1 MEVNDLV
8 LGKYRIVKV
17 VSGEGLE
24 KSGMSNLYK
33 AQDKDLGTYWAI
45 KEILRNPDGTIS
57 LQQASL
63 IKEAQIMRK
72 LHHMSIPRIVSI
84 EYLPDRIIIVMD
96 WADGRS
102 VGEWLRSSGAMTL
115 QRGLNIVKTVCSVL
129 GYLHSR
135 QPAIFYRDM
144 KPENIMFDPS
154 SKKVMLLD
162 FGISVEVD
170 PTQPIPDSVGTKGY
184 YDKYSIKPSS
194 SEIKAGVG
202 PRYFDLRSDIYSLG
216 WTMFE
221 IFTGVNPLNYVASK
235 QKRVLDALLVAIQKR
250 VPLDEVSKN
259 SLQKKLRKPL
269 DMLVRGGDIRNFVPS
284 VIKAIDYVISN
295 LERNG
300 ISDEEGVV
308 TPLDEETIKGYK
320 LAIKGFEKEV
330 YSIVESLKGTYE
342 VTRDVREYAKNIP
355 QSLADVIIKA
365 TEPELEDRFQS
376 IEELQIALED
386 LDKVEMGYNKMLR
399 KRVNRVVTLG
409 VVGIGL
415 CLASI
420 APYMSYE
427 QGLKNQYQVLVANA
441 SKSGEFSD
449 YLKVIEYSPKEI
461 DPYFGIIDAI
471 KQDGVF
477 TKEEETQFLDLLN
490 PSLSL
495 LGKSPRFKELAFE
508 VGRLYWLY
516 YNDPSSQEVAS
527 RWFKDAKG
535 YSDLADIYSS
545 IGSFPTEVVKAANE
559 GTDAG
564 MYKKQWSL
572 LDSVSDQSELVAL
585 HIAKARVEL
594 VNNYPYRLKAD
605 GVSKDEIL
613 SKLNE
618 ITSLIQK
625 SQEREGRQADVAK
638 ELSSSL
644 EKAKKVVEV
653 AYNV

>member
-1 MEVNDLV
+1 MKVNDLV
-8 LGKYRIVKV
+8 LGKYRIIKV

-45 KEILRNPDGTIS
+45 KEIMRNSDGTIS

-63 IKEAQIMRK
+63 VKEAQIMRK
-72 LHHMSIPRIVSI
+72 LQHMSIPRIVSI

-102 VGEWLRSSGAMTL
+102 VGEWIRSSGAMPM
-115 QRGLNIVKTVCSVL
+115 QRGINIVKTVCSVL

-135 QPAIFYRDM
+135 RPAIFYRDM

-184 YDKYSIKPSS
+184 YDKYSIKPTS

-221 IFTGVNPLNYVASK
+221 IFSGVHPLNYVASK
-235 QKRVLDALLVAIQKR
+235 QKRVLDAILVPIQNR
-250 VPLDEVSKN
+250 IPLDEVSKTKL
-259 SLQKKLRKPL
+259 SKTLRKPL
-269 DMLVRGGDIRNFVPS
+269 EVLVKTGDVKNFVPK
-284 VIKAIDYVISN
+284 VVKAVNSLVDSFTHGMSAEDGTIF
-295 LERNG
+295 
-300 ISDEEGVV
+300 
-308 TPLDEETIKGYK
+308 TPDEETLKGYRQS
-320 LAIKGFEKEV
+320 LKGLEKEV
-330 YSIVESLKGTYE
+330 YSLIESLKGTYE

-376 IEELQIALED
+376 IEELQLALED
-386 LDKVEMGYNKMLR
+386 LDKVEMGYNKTLR

-409 VVGIGL
+409 VVGVGL

-495 LGKSPRFKELAFE
+495 LEKSPRFKELAFE

-516 YNDPSSQEVAS
+516 YNDSSSQEIAS

-535 YSDLADIYSS
+535 YSDLADVYAS
-545 IGSFPTEVVKAANE
+545 IGSFPTDVVKAANE

-564 MYKKQWSL
+564 MYKKQWNL
-572 LDSVSDQSELVAL
+572 LDSVSGQSELVAL

-653 AYNV
+653 TYNV

>member
-1 MEVNDLV
+1 MKVNDLV
-8 LGKYRIVKV
+8 LGKYRIIKV

-45 KEILRNPDGTIS
+45 KEIMRNSDGTIS

-63 IKEAQIMRK
+63 VKEAQIMRK
-72 LHHMSIPRIVSI
+72 LQHMSIPRIVSI

-102 VGEWLRSSGAMTL
+102 VGEWIRSSGSMPM
-115 QRGLNIVKTVCSVL
+115 QRGINIVKTVCSVL

-135 QPAIFYRDM
+135 RPAIFYRDM

-184 YDKYSIKPSS
+184 YDKYSIKPTS

-221 IFTGVNPLNYVASK
+221 IFTGVHPLNYVASK
-235 QKRVLDALLVAIQKR
+235 QKRVLDAILVPIQNR
-250 VPLDEVSKN
+250 IPLDEVSKTKL
-259 SLQKKLRKPL
+259 SKTLRKPL
-269 DMLVRGGDIRNFVPS
+269 EVLVKGGDVRNFVPK
-284 VIKAIDYVISN
+284 VVKAVNSLVDSHAQGMSAEDGTIF
-295 LERNG
+295 
-300 ISDEEGVV
+300 
-308 TPLDEETIKGYK
+308 TPDEETLKGYRQS
-320 LAIKGFEKEV
+320 LKGLEKEV
-330 YSIVESLKGTYE
+330 YSIIESLKGTYE

-376 IEELQIALED
+376 IEELQLALED
-386 LDKVEMGYNKMLR
+386 LDKVEMGYNKTLR

-409 VVGIGL
+409 VVGVGL

-495 LGKSPRFKELAFE
+495 LEKSPRFKELAFE

-516 YNDPSSQEVAS
+516 YNDSSSQEIAS

-535 YSDLADIYSS
+535 YSDLADVYAS
-545 IGSFPTEVVKAANE
+545 IGSFPTDVVKAANE

-564 MYKKQWSL
+564 MYKKQWNL
-572 LDSVSDQSELVAL
+572 LDSVSGQSELVAL

-653 AYNV
+653 TYNV

>member
-1 MEVNDLV
+1 MKVNDLV
-8 LGKYRIVKV
+8 LGKYRIIKV

-45 KEILRNPDGTIS
+45 KEIMRNSDGTIS

-63 IKEAQIMRK
+63 VKEAQIMRK
-72 LHHMSIPRIVSI
+72 LQHMSIPRIVSI

-102 VGEWLRSSGAMTL
+102 VGEWIRSSGAMPM

-184 YDKYSIKPSS
+184 YDKYSIKPTS

-221 IFTGVNPLNYVASK
+221 IFTGVHPLNYVASK
-235 QKRVLDALLVAIQKR
+235 QKRVLDAILVPIQNR
-250 VPLDEVSKN
+250 VPLDEVNKTE
-259 SLQKKLRKPL
+259 LQKKLRKPL
-269 DMLVRGGDIRNFVPS
+269 EMLVKGDDVRNFVPK
-284 VIKAIDYVISN
+284 VVKIVEYVIYLIKQDMESEDGS
-295 LERNG
+295 L
-300 ISDEEGVV
+300 
-308 TPLDEETIKGYK
+308 TPEDSETLRGYRQSLKG
-320 LAIKGFEKEV
+320 LEKEI
-330 YSIVESLKGTYE
+330 YAIIDSLKGTYE

-376 IEELQIALED
+376 IEELQLALED
-386 LDKVEMGYNKMLR
+386 LDKVEKGYNKMLR

-409 VVGIGL
+409 VVGVGL
-415 CLASI
+415 CLVSI

-449 YLKVIEYSPKEI
+449 YLKVIEYSPKDI

-495 LGKSPRFKELAFE
+495 LEKSPRFKELAFE

-516 YNDPSSQEVAS
+516 YNDDSSQEIAS

-535 YSDLADIYSS
+535 YSDLADVYAS
-545 IGSFPTEVVKAANE
+545 IGSFPTDVVKAANE

-564 MYKKQWSL
+564 MYKKQWDL
-572 LDSVSDQSELVAL
+572 LDSVSGQSELVAL

-653 AYNV
+653 TYNV

>member
-1 MEVNDLV
+1 MKVNDLV
-8 LGKYRIVKV
+8 LGKYRIIKV

-45 KEILRNPDGTIS
+45 KEIMRNSDGTIS

-72 LHHMSIPRIVSI
+72 LQHMSIPRIVSI

-102 VGEWLRSSGAMTL
+102 VGEWIRSSGAMTL

-170 PTQPIPDSVGTKGY
+170 PTQPILDSVGTRGY
-184 YDKYSIKPSS
+184 YDKYSIKPTS

-202 PRYFDLRSDIYSLG
+202 SRYFDLRSDIYSLG

-221 IFTGVNPLNYVASK
+221 IFTGVHPLNYVASK
-235 QKRVLDALLVAIQKR
+235 QKRVLDAILVPIQNR
-250 VPLDEVSKN
+250 IPLDEVSKTKL
-259 SLQKKLRKPL
+259 SKTLRKPL
-269 DMLVRGGDIRNFVPS
+269 EVLVKTGDVKNFVPK
-284 VIKAIDYVISN
+284 VVKAVNSLVN
-295 LERNG
+295 SFAQGMSAE
-300 ISDEEGVV
+300 DETIF
-308 TPLDEETIKGYK
+308 TPDEETLKGYRQS
-320 LAIKGFEKEV
+320 LKGLEKEV
-330 YSIVESLKGTYE
+330 YSIIESLKGTYE

-376 IEELQIALED
+376 IEELQLALED
-386 LDKVEMGYNKMLR
+386 LDKVEMGYNKTLR

-409 VVGIGL
+409 VVGVGL

-477 TKEEETQFLDLLN
+477 TKEEEIQFLDLLN

-495 LGKSPRFKELAFE
+495 LEKSPRFKELVFE

-516 YNDPSSQEVAS
+516 YNDSSSQEIAS

-535 YSDLADIYSS
+535 YSDLADVYAS
-545 IGSFPTEVVKAANE
+545 IGSFPTDVVKAANE

-564 MYKKQWSL
+564 MYKKQWNL
-572 LDSVSDQSELVAL
+572 LDSVSGQSELVAL

-594 VNNYPYRLKAD
+594 VNSYPYRLKAD
-605 GVSKDEIL
+605 GVSKEEIL

-618 ITSLIQK
+618 IASLIEK

-638 ELSSSL
+638 KLSSSL

-653 AYNV
+653 TYNV

>member
-1 MEVNDLV
+1 MKVNDLV
-8 LGKYRIVKV
+8 LGKYRIIKV

-45 KEILRNPDGTIS
+45 KEIMRNSDGTIS

-63 IKEAQIMRK
+63 VKEAQIMRK
-72 LHHMSIPRIVSI
+72 LQHMSIPRIVSI

-102 VGEWLRSSGAMTL
+102 VGEWIRSSGAMTL

-184 YDKYSIKPSS
+184 YDKYSIKPTS

-221 IFTGVNPLNYVASK
+221 IFTGVHPLNYVASK
-235 QKRVLDALLVAIQKR
+235 QKRVLDAILVPIQNR
-250 VPLDEVSKN
+250 IPLDEVSKTKL
-259 SLQKKLRKPL
+259 SKTLRKPL
-269 DMLVRGGDIRNFVPS
+269 EVLVKTGDVKNFVPK
-284 VIKAIDYVISN
+284 VVKAVNSLVDSIN
-295 LERNG
+295 QGMLAENG
-300 ISDEEGVV
+300 TITLADS
-308 TPLDEETIKGYK
+308 ETIKTYRQS
-320 LAIKGFEKEV
+320 LKGLEKEV
-330 YSIVESLKGTYE
+330 YSIIESIKGTYE

-376 IEELQIALED
+376 IEELQLALED
-386 LDKVEMGYNKMLR
+386 LDKVEMGYNKTLR

-409 VVGIGL
+409 VVGVGL

-495 LGKSPRFKELAFE
+495 LEKSPRFKELAFE

-516 YNDPSSQEVAS
+516 YNDSSSQEIAS

-535 YSDLADIYSS
+535 YSDLADVYAS
-545 IGSFPTEVVKAANE
+545 IGSFPTDVVKAANE

-564 MYKKQWSL
+564 MYKKQWNL
-572 LDSVSDQSELVAL
+572 LDSVSGQSELVAL

-653 AYNV
+653 TYNV

>member
-1 MEVNDLV
+1 MKVNDLV

-33 AQDKDLGTYWAI
+33 AQDKDLGTYWAL
-45 KEILRNPDGTIS
+45 KEIMKNSDGTIS

-63 IKEAQIMRK
+63 VREAQIMRK
-72 LHHMSIPRIVSI
+72 LQHMSIPRIVSI
-84 EYLPDRIIIVMD
+84 EDLPDRIIIVMD

-102 VGEWLRSSGAMTL
+102 VGEWIRSSGAMPL

-184 YDKYSIKPSS
+184 YDKYSIKPTTA
-194 SEIKAGVG
+194 EVKAGVG

-221 IFTGVNPLNYVASK
+221 IFTGVHPLNYVASK
-235 QKRVLDALLVAIQKR
+235 QKRVLDALLVAIQNR
-250 VPLDEVSKN
+250 IPVDEVSKTKL
-259 SLQKKLRKPL
+259 SKTLRKPL
-269 DMLVRGGDIRNFVPS
+269 EVLVKGGDVRVLVPK
-284 VIKAIDYVISN
+284 VVKAVESLVDSFAHGMSAEDGTITI
-295 LERNG
+295 
-300 ISDEEGVV
+300 
-308 TPLDEETIKGYK
+308 PDEETLKTYRNSLKGLDK
-320 LAIKGFEKEV
+320 KV
-330 YSIVESLKGTYE
+330 YSIIESLKGTYE

-376 IEELQIALED
+376 IEELQLALED
-386 LDKVEMGYNKMLR
+386 LDKVEMGYNKTLR

-409 VVGIGL
+409 VVGVGL

-495 LGKSPRFKELAFE
+495 LEKSPRFKELAFE

-516 YNDPSSQEVAS
+516 YNDESSQEVAS

-535 YSDLADIYSS
+535 YSDLADVYSS

-564 MYKKQWSL
+564 MYKKQWNL
-572 LDSVSDQSELVAL
+572 LDSVSGQSELVAL

-653 AYNV
+653 TYNV

>member
-1 MEVNDLV
+1 MKVNDLV

-45 KEILRNPDGTIS
+45 KEIMRNSDGTIS

-63 IKEAQIMRK
+63 VKEAQIMRK
-72 LHHMSIPRIVSI
+72 LQHMSIPRIVSI

-102 VGEWLRSSGAMTL
+102 VGEWIRSSGAMPM

-144 KPENIMFDPS
+144 KPENIMFDLS

-170 PTQPIPDSVGTKGY
+170 PTQPIEDSVGTKGY
-184 YDKYSIKPSS
+184 YDKYSIKPTT
-194 SEIKAGVG
+194 SEVNAGVG

-221 IFTGVNPLNYVASK
+221 IFTGVHPLNYVASK
-235 QKRVLDALLVAIQKR
+235 QKRVLDALLVAIQNR
-250 VPLDEVSKN
+250 IPLDEVSKTKL
-259 SLQKKLRKPL
+259 SKTLRKPL
-269 DMLVRGGDIRNFVPS
+269 EVLVKGGDVRNFVPK
-284 VIKAIDYVISN
+284 VVKAVNSLVDSFAQGMSAEDGTIIV
-295 LERNG
+295 
-300 ISDEEGVV
+300 
-308 TPLDEETIKGYK
+308 PDEETLKGYRQT
-320 LAIKGFEKEV
+320 LKGLEKEV
-330 YSIVESLKGTYE
+330 YSIIESLKGTYE

-376 IEELQIALED
+376 IEELQLALED
-386 LDKVEMGYNKMLR
+386 LDKVEMGYNKTLR

-409 VVGIGL
+409 VVGVGL

-427 QGLKNQYQVLVANA
+427 QGLTNQYQVLVANA

-495 LGKSPRFKELAFE
+495 LEKSPRFKELAFE

-516 YNDPSSQEVAS
+516 YNDSSSQEIAS

-535 YSDLADIYSS
+535 YSDLADVYSS

-564 MYKKQWSL
+564 MYKKQWNL
-572 LDSVSDQSELVAL
+572 LDSVSGQSELVAL

-653 AYNV
+653 TYNV

>member
-1 MEVNDLV
+1 MKVNDLV
-8 LGKYRIVKV
+8 LGKYRIIKV

-45 KEILRNPDGTIS
+45 KEIMRNSDGTIS

-63 IKEAQIMRK
+63 VKEAQIMRK
-72 LHHMSIPRIVSI
+72 LQHMSIPRIVSI

-102 VGEWLRSSGAMTL
+102 VGEWIRSSGAMPM
-115 QRGLNIVKTVCSVL
+115 QRGINIVKTVCSVL

-184 YDKYSIKPSS
+184 YDKYSIKPTS

-221 IFTGVNPLNYVASK
+221 IFTGVHPLNYVASK
-235 QKRVLDALLVAIQKR
+235 QKRVLDALLVAIQNR
-250 VPLDEVSKN
+250 IPVDEVSKTG
-259 SLQKKLRKPL
+259 LQKKLRKPL
-269 DMLVRGGDIRNFVPS
+269 EVLVKGGDVRNFVPKVVKAVES
-284 VIKAIDYVISN
+284 VIYSYEHQGISN
-295 LERNG
+295 
-300 ISDEEGVV
+300 EEGVV
-308 TPLDEETIKGYK
+308 TTLDKETIKGYK
-320 LAIKGFEKEV
+320 NSVKGIEKEV
-330 YSIVESLKGTYE
+330 YAIVDSLKGTYE

-376 IEELQIALED
+376 IEELQLALED

-409 VVGIGL
+409 VVGVGL

-427 QGLKNQYQVLVANA
+427 QGLKNQYRVLVANA

-495 LGKSPRFKELAFE
+495 LEKSPRFKELAFE

-516 YNDPSSQEVAS
+516 YNDESSQEVAS

-535 YSDLADIYSS
+535 YSDLADVYSS

-564 MYKKQWSL
+564 MYKKQWNL
-572 LDSVSDQSELVAL
+572 LDSVSGQSELVAL

-653 AYNV
+653 TYNV

>member
-1 MEVNDLV
+1 MKVNDLV
-8 LGKYRIVKV
+8 LGKYRIIKV

-45 KEILRNPDGTIS
+45 KEIMRNSDGTIS

-63 IKEAQIMRK
+63 VKEAQIMRK
-72 LHHMSIPRIVSI
+72 LQHMSIPRIVSI

-102 VGEWLRSSGAMTL
+102 VGEWIRSSGAMPM
-115 QRGLNIVKTVCSVL
+115 QRGINIVKTVCSVL

-184 YDKYSIKPSS
+184 YDKYSIKPTS

-221 IFTGVNPLNYVASK
+221 IFTGVHPLNYVASK
-235 QKRVLDALLVAIQKR
+235 QKRVLDAILVPIQNR
-250 VPLDEVSKN
+250 IPLDEVSKTKL
-259 SLQKKLRKPL
+259 SKTLRKPL
-269 DMLVRGGDIRNFVPS
+269 EVLVKTGDVKNFVPK
-284 VIKAIDYVISN
+284 VVKAVNSLVDSFAHGMSAEDGTIIV
-295 LERNG
+295 
-300 ISDEEGVV
+300 
-308 TPLDEETIKGYK
+308 PDEETLKGYR
-320 LAIKGFEKEV
+320 LSLKGLEKEV
-330 YSIVESLKGTYE
+330 YSIIESLKGTYE

-376 IEELQIALED
+376 IEELQLALED
-386 LDKVEMGYNKMLR
+386 LDKVEMGYNKTLR

-409 VVGIGL
+409 VVGVGL

-471 KQDGVF
+471 KQDGIF

-495 LGKSPRFKELAFE
+495 LEKSPRFKELAFE

-516 YNDPSSQEVAS
+516 YNDESSQEVAS

-535 YSDLADIYSS
+535 YSDLADVYSS

-564 MYKKQWSL
+564 MYKKQWNL
-572 LDSVSDQSELVAL
+572 LDSVSGQSELVAL

-653 AYNV
+653 TYNV

>member
-1 MEVNDLV
+1 MKVNDLV
-8 LGKYRIVKV
+8 LGKYRIIKV

-45 KEILRNPDGTIS
+45 KEIMRNSDGTIS

-63 IKEAQIMRK
+63 VKEAQIMRK
-72 LHHMSIPRIVSI
+72 LQHMSIPRIVSI

-102 VGEWLRSSGAMTL
+102 VGEWIRSSGAMPM
-115 QRGLNIVKTVCSVL
+115 QRGINIVKTVCSVL

-184 YDKYSIKPSS
+184 YDKYSIKPTS

-221 IFTGVNPLNYVASK
+221 IFTGVHPLNYVASK
-235 QKRVLDALLVAIQKR
+235 QKRVLDAILVPIQNR
-250 VPLDEVSKN
+250 IPLDEVSKTKL
-259 SLQKKLRKPL
+259 SKTLRKPL
-269 DMLVRGGDIRNFVPS
+269 EVLVKTGDVKNFVPK
-284 VIKAIDYVISN
+284 VVKAVNSLVDSFAHGMSAEDGTII
-295 LERNG
+295 
-300 ISDEEGVV
+300 
-308 TPLDEETIKGYK
+308 TPDEETLKGYRQS
-320 LAIKGFEKEV
+320 LKGLEKEV
-330 YSIVESLKGTYE
+330 YSIIESLKGTYE

-376 IEELQIALED
+376 IEELQLALED
-386 LDKVEMGYNKMLR
+386 LDKVEMGYNKLLR

-409 VVGIGL
+409 VVGVGL

-495 LGKSPRFKELAFE
+495 LEKSPRFKELAFE

-516 YNDPSSQEVAS
+516 YNDSSSQEIAS

-535 YSDLADIYSS
+535 YSDLADVYAS
-545 IGSFPTEVVKAANE
+545 IGSFPTDVVKAANE

-564 MYKKQWSL
+564 MYKKQWNL
-572 LDSVSDQSELVAL
+572 LDSVSGQSELVAL

-653 AYNV
+653 TYNV

>member
-1 MEVNDLV
+1 MKVNDLV
-8 LGKYRIVKV
+8 LGKYRIIKV

-45 KEILRNPDGTIS
+45 KEIMRNSDGTIS

-63 IKEAQIMRK
+63 VKEAQIMRK
-72 LHHMSIPRIVSI
+72 LQHMSIPRIVSI

-102 VGEWLRSSGAMTL
+102 VGEWIRSSGAMPM
-115 QRGLNIVKTVCSVL
+115 QRGLNIVKTICSVL

-184 YDKYSIKPSS
+184 YDKYSIKPTS

-221 IFTGVNPLNYVASK
+221 IFTGVHPLNYVASK
-235 QKRVLDALLVAIQKR
+235 QKRVLDAILVPIQNR
-250 VPLDEVSKN
+250 IPLDEVNKTE
-259 SLQKKLRKPL
+259 LQKKLRKPL
-269 DMLVRGGDIRNFVPS
+269 EMLVKGGDVRNFVPK
-284 VIKAIDYVISN
+284 VVKIVEYVIY
-295 LERNG
+295 LIKQDMEREDG
-300 ISDEEGVV
+300 SL
-308 TPLDEETIKGYK
+308 TPEDSETLRGYRQSLKG
-320 LAIKGFEKEV
+320 LEKEI
-330 YSIVESLKGTYE
+330 YAIIDSLKGTYE

-376 IEELQIALED
+376 IEELQLALED
-386 LDKVEMGYNKMLR
+386 LDKVEKGYNKMLR

-409 VVGIGL
+409 VVGVGL
-415 CLASI
+415 CLVSI

-449 YLKVIEYSPKEI
+449 YLKVIEYSPKDI

-495 LGKSPRFKELAFE
+495 LEKSPRFKELAFE

-516 YNDPSSQEVAS
+516 YNDDSSQEIAS

-535 YSDLADIYSS
+535 YSDLADVYAS

-559 GTDAG
+559 GTDVG
-564 MYKKQWSL
+564 MYKKQWDL
-572 LDSVSDQSELVAL
+572 LDSVSGQSELIAL

-618 ITSLIQK
+618 IDTLIHK

-653 AYNV
+653 TYNV

>member
-1 MEVNDLV
+1 
-8 LGKYRIVKV
+8 
-17 VSGEGLE
+17 
-24 KSGMSNLYK
+24 
-33 AQDKDLGTYWAI
+33 
-45 KEILRNPDGTIS
+45 
-57 LQQASL
+57 
-63 IKEAQIMRK
+63 
-72 LHHMSIPRIVSI
+72 
-84 EYLPDRIIIVMD
+84 
-96 WADGRS
+96 
-102 VGEWLRSSGAMTL
+102 
-115 QRGLNIVKTVCSVL
+115 
-129 GYLHSR
+129 
-135 QPAIFYRDM
+135 
-144 KPENIMFDPS
+144 
-154 SKKVMLLD
+154 
-162 FGISVEVD
+162 
-170 PTQPIPDSVGTKGY
+170 
-184 YDKYSIKPSS
+184 
-194 SEIKAGVG
+194 
-202 PRYFDLRSDIYSLG
+202 
-216 WTMFE
+216 MFE
-221 IFTGVNPLNYVASK
+221 IFTGVHPLNYVASK
-235 QKRVLDALLVAIQKR
+235 QKRVLDAILVPIQNR
-250 VPLDEVSKN
+250 IPLDEVSKTKL
-259 SLQKKLRKPL
+259 SKTLRKPL
-269 DMLVRGGDIRNFVPS
+269 EVLVKGGDVRNFVPK
-284 VIKAIDYVISN
+284 VVKAVNSLVDSFAHGMSAEDGTIIV
-295 LERNG
+295 
-300 ISDEEGVV
+300 
-308 TPLDEETIKGYK
+308 PDEETLKGYRQS
-320 LAIKGFEKEV
+320 LKGLEKEV
-330 YSIVESLKGTYE
+330 YSIIESLKGTYE

-376 IEELQIALED
+376 IEELQLALED
-386 LDKVEMGYNKMLR
+386 LDKVEMGYNKTLR

-409 VVGIGL
+409 VVGVGL

-495 LGKSPRFKELAFE
+495 LEKSPRFKELAFE

-516 YNDPSSQEVAS
+516 YNDASSQEIAS

-535 YSDLADIYSS
+535 YSDLADVYAS
-545 IGSFPTEVVKAANE
+545 IGSFPTDVVKAANE

-564 MYKKQWSL
+564 MYKKQWNL
-572 LDSVSDQSELVAL
+572 LDSVSGQSELVVL

-613 SKLNE
+613 NKLNE

-653 AYNV
+653 TYNV

>member
-1 MEVNDLV
+1 MKVNDLV
-8 LGKYRIVKV
+8 LGKYRIIKV

-45 KEILRNPDGTIS
+45 KEIMRNSDGTIS

-63 IKEAQIMRK
+63 VKEAQIMRK
-72 LHHMSIPRIVSI
+72 LQHMSIPRIVSI

-102 VGEWLRSSGAMTL
+102 VGEWIRSSGAMTL
-115 QRGLNIVKTVCSVL
+115 QRGLNIVKTVCSIL

-135 QPAIFYRDM
+135 RPAIFYRDM
-144 KPENIMFDPS
+144 KPENVMFDPS

-184 YDKYSIKPSS
+184 YDKYSIKPTS

-221 IFTGVNPLNYVASK
+221 IFTGVHPLNYVASK
-235 QKRVLDALLVAIQKR
+235 QKRVLDAILVPIQNR
-250 VPLDEVSKN
+250 IPLDEVSKTKL
-259 SLQKKLRKPL
+259 SKTLRKPL
-269 DMLVRGGDIRNFVPS
+269 EVLVKTGDVKNFIPKVVKAVNS
-284 VIKAIDYVISN
+284 LVDSFAHGMSAEDGTVVI
-295 LERNG
+295 
-300 ISDEEGVV
+300 
-308 TPLDEETIKGYK
+308 PDEETLKGYR
-320 LAIKGFEKEV
+320 LSLKGLEKEV
-330 YSIVESLKGTYE
+330 YSIIESLKGTYE

-376 IEELQIALED
+376 IEELQLALED
-386 LDKVEMGYNKMLR
+386 LDKVEMGYNKTLR

-409 VVGIGL
+409 VVGVGL

-495 LGKSPRFKELAFE
+495 LEKSPRFKELAFE

-516 YNDPSSQEVAS
+516 YNDSSSQEIAS

-535 YSDLADIYSS
+535 YSDLADVYAS

-564 MYKKQWSL
+564 MYKKQWNL
-572 LDSVSDQSELVAL
+572 LDSVSGQSELVAL

-653 AYNV
+653 TYNV

>member
-1 MEVNDLV
+1 MKVNDLV
-8 LGKYRIVKV
+8 LGKYRIIKV

-45 KEILRNPDGTIS
+45 KEIMRNSDGTIS

-63 IKEAQIMRK
+63 VKEAQIMRK
-72 LHHMSIPRIVSI
+72 LQHMSIPRIVSI

-102 VGEWLRSSGAMTL
+102 VGEWIRSSGAMPM
-115 QRGLNIVKTVCSVL
+115 QRGINIVKTVCSVL

-170 PTQPIPDSVGTKGY
+170 PTQSIPDSVGTKGY
-184 YDKYSIKPSS
+184 YDKYSIKPTS

-221 IFTGVNPLNYVASK
+221 IFTGVHPLNYVASK
-235 QKRVLDALLVAIQKR
+235 QKRVLDAILVPIQNR
-250 VPLDEVSKN
+250 IPLDEVSKTKL
-259 SLQKKLRKPL
+259 SKTLRKPL
-269 DMLVRGGDIRNFVPS
+269 EVLVKTGDVKNFVPK
-284 VIKAIDYVISN
+284 VVKAVNSLVDSYAHGMSAEDGTIIV
-295 LERNG
+295 
-300 ISDEEGVV
+300 
-308 TPLDEETIKGYK
+308 PDEETLKTYRQSLKG
-320 LAIKGFEKEV
+320 LEKEV
-330 YSIVESLKGTYE
+330 YSIIESLKGTYE

-376 IEELQIALED
+376 IEELQLALED
-386 LDKVEMGYNKMLR
+386 LDKVEMGYNKLLR

-409 VVGIGL
+409 VVGVGL

-495 LGKSPRFKELAFE
+495 LEKSPRFKELAFE

-516 YNDPSSQEVAS
+516 YNDSSSQEIAS

-535 YSDLADIYSS
+535 YSDLADVYAS
-545 IGSFPTEVVKAANE
+545 IGSFPTDVVKAANE

-564 MYKKQWSL
+564 MYKKQWNL
-572 LDSVSDQSELVAL
+572 LDSVSGQSELVAL

-653 AYNV
+653 TYNV

>member
-1 MEVNDLV
+1 MKVNDLV
-8 LGKYRIVKV
+8 LGKYRIIKV

-45 KEILRNPDGTIS
+45 KEIMRNSDGTIS

-63 IKEAQIMRK
+63 VKEAQIMRK
-72 LHHMSIPRIVSI
+72 LQHMSIPRIVSI

-102 VGEWLRSSGAMTL
+102 VGEWIRSSGAMPM
-115 QRGLNIVKTVCSVL
+115 QRGINIVKTVCSVL

-135 QPAIFYRDM
+135 RPAIFYRDM

-184 YDKYSIKPSS
+184 YDKYSIKPTS

-221 IFTGVNPLNYVASK
+221 IFTGVHPLNYVASK
-235 QKRVLDALLVAIQKR
+235 QKRVLDAILVPIQNR
-250 VPLDEVSKN
+250 IPLDEVSKTKL
-259 SLQKKLRKPL
+259 SKTLRKSL
-269 DMLVRGGDIRNFVPS
+269 EVLVKTGDVKNFVPKVVKS
-284 VIKAIDYVISN
+284 VNSLVDSINKGMLA
-295 LERNG
+295 ENG
-300 ISDEEGVV
+300 TITLADS
-308 TPLDEETIKGYK
+308 ETIKTYRQS
-320 LAIKGFEKEV
+320 LKGLEKEV
-330 YSIVESLKGTYE
+330 YSIIESLKGTYE

-376 IEELQIALED
+376 IEELQLALED
-386 LDKVEMGYNKMLR
+386 LDKVEMGYNKTLR

-409 VVGIGL
+409 VVGVGL

-495 LGKSPRFKELAFE
+495 LEKSPRFKELAFE

-516 YNDPSSQEVAS
+516 YNDSSSQEIAS

-535 YSDLADIYSS
+535 YSDLADVYAS
-545 IGSFPTEVVKAANE
+545 IGSFPTDVVKAANE

-564 MYKKQWSL
+564 MYKKQWNL
-572 LDSVSDQSELVAL
+572 LDSVSGQSELVAL

-653 AYNV
+653 TYNV

>member
-1 MEVNDLV
+1 MKVNDLV
-8 LGKYRIVKV
+8 LGKYRIIKV

-45 KEILRNPDGTIS
+45 KEIMRNSDGTIS

-63 IKEAQIMRK
+63 VKEAQIMRK
-72 LHHMSIPRIVSI
+72 LQHMSIPRIVSI

-102 VGEWLRSSGAMTL
+102 VGEWIRSSGAMPM
-115 QRGLNIVKTVCSVL
+115 QRGINIVKTVCSVL

-184 YDKYSIKPSS
+184 YDKYSIKPTS

-221 IFTGVNPLNYVASK
+221 IFTGVHPLNYVASK
-235 QKRVLDALLVAIQKR
+235 QKRVLDAILVPIQNR
-250 VPLDEVSKN
+250 IPLDEVSKTKL
-259 SLQKKLRKPL
+259 SKTLRKPL
-269 DMLVRGGDIRNFVPS
+269 EVLVKGGDVRNFVPK
-284 VIKAIDYVISN
+284 VVKAVNSLVDSFAHGMSAEDGTIIV
-295 LERNG
+295 
-300 ISDEEGVV
+300 
-308 TPLDEETIKGYK
+308 PDEETLKGYRQS
-320 LAIKGFEKEV
+320 LKGLEKEV
-330 YSIVESLKGTYE
+330 YSIIESLKGTYE

-376 IEELQIALED
+376 IEELQLALED
-386 LDKVEMGYNKMLR
+386 LDKVEMGYNKTLR

-409 VVGIGL
+409 VVGVGL

-495 LGKSPRFKELAFE
+495 LEKSPRFKELAFE

-516 YNDPSSQEVAS
+516 YNDSSSQEIAS

-535 YSDLADIYSS
+535 YSDLADVYAS
-545 IGSFPTEVVKAANE
+545 IGSFPIDVVKAANE

-564 MYKKQWSL
+564 MYKKQWNL
-572 LDSVSDQSELVAL
+572 LDSVSGQSELVAL

-594 VNNYPYRLKAD
+594 VNSYPYRLKAD

-653 AYNV
+653 TYNV

>member
-1 MEVNDLV
+1 MKVNDLV
-8 LGKYRIVKV
+8 LGKYRIIKV

-45 KEILRNPDGTIS
+45 KEIMRNSDGTIS

-63 IKEAQIMRK
+63 VKEAQIMRK
-72 LHHMSIPRIVSI
+72 LQHMSIPRIVSI

-102 VGEWLRSSGAMTL
+102 VGEWIRSSGAMPL

-184 YDKYSIKPSS
+184 YDKYSIKPTS

-221 IFTGVNPLNYVASK
+221 IFTGVHPLNYVASK
-235 QKRVLDALLVAIQKR
+235 QKRVLDAILVPIQNHI
-250 VPLDEVSKN
+250 PLDEVSKTKL
-259 SLQKKLRKPL
+259 SKTLRKPL
-269 DMLVRGGDIRNFVPS
+269 EVLVKGGDVRNFVPK
-284 VIKAIDYVISN
+284 VVKAVNSLVDSFAHGMSAEDGTIF
-295 LERNG
+295 
-300 ISDEEGVV
+300 
-308 TPLDEETIKGYK
+308 TPDEETLKGYRQS
-320 LAIKGFEKEV
+320 LKGLEKEV
-330 YSIVESLKGTYE
+330 YSIIESLKGTYE

-376 IEELQIALED
+376 IEELQLALED
-386 LDKVEMGYNKMLR
+386 LDKVEMGYNKLLR

-409 VVGIGL
+409 VVGVGL

-495 LGKSPRFKELAFE
+495 LEKSPRFKELAFE

-516 YNDPSSQEVAS
+516 YNDSSSQEIAS

-535 YSDLADIYSS
+535 YSDLADVYAS

-564 MYKKQWSL
+564 MYKKQWNL
-572 LDSVSDQSELVAL
+572 LDSVSGQSELVAL

-653 AYNV
+653 TYNV

>member
-1 MEVNDLV
+1 MKVNDLV
-8 LGKYRIVKV
+8 LGKYRIIKV

-45 KEILRNPDGTIS
+45 KEIMRNSDGTIS

-63 IKEAQIMRK
+63 VKEAQIMRK
-72 LHHMSIPRIVSI
+72 LQHMSIPRIVSI
-84 EYLPDRIIIVMD
+84 EYLSDRIIIVMD

-102 VGEWLRSSGAMTL
+102 VGEWIRSSGAMPM
-115 QRGLNIVKTVCSVL
+115 QRGINIVKTVCSVL

-184 YDKYSIKPSS
+184 YDKYSIKPTS

-221 IFTGVNPLNYVASK
+221 VFTGVHPLNYVASK
-235 QKRVLDALLVAIQKR
+235 QKRVLDALLVAIQNR
-250 VPLDEVSKN
+250 IPVDEVSKTKL
-259 SLQKKLRKPL
+259 SKTLRKPL
-269 DMLVRGGDIRNFVPS
+269 EVLVKGGDVRNFVPK
-284 VIKAIDYVISN
+284 VVKAVNSLVDSYAHGMSAEDGTIF
-295 LERNG
+295 
-300 ISDEEGVV
+300 
-308 TPLDEETIKGYK
+308 TPDEETLKGYR
-320 LAIKGFEKEV
+320 LSLKGLEKEV
-330 YSIVESLKGTYE
+330 YSIIESLKGTYE

-376 IEELQIALED
+376 IEELQLALED
-386 LDKVEMGYNKMLR
+386 LDKVEMGYNKLLR

-409 VVGIGL
+409 VVGVGL

-495 LGKSPRFKELAFE
+495 LEKSPRFKELAFE

-516 YNDPSSQEVAS
+516 YNDASSQEIAS

-535 YSDLADIYSS
+535 YSDLADVYSS

-564 MYKKQWSL
+564 MYKKQWNL
-572 LDSVSDQSELVAL
+572 LDSVSGQSELVAL

-653 AYNV
+653 TYNV

>member
-1 MEVNDLV
+1 MKVNDLI
-8 LGKYRIVKV
+8 LGKYRIIKV

-45 KEILRNPDGTIS
+45 KEIMRNSDGTIS

-63 IKEAQIMRK
+63 VKEAQIMRK
-72 LHHMSIPRIVSI
+72 LQHMSIPRIVSI

-102 VGEWLRSSGAMTL
+102 VGEWIRSSGAMPM
-115 QRGLNIVKTVCSVL
+115 QRGINIVKTVCSVL

-135 QPAIFYRDM
+135 QPTIFYRDM

-184 YDKYSIKPSS
+184 YDKYSIKPTS
-194 SEIKAGVG
+194 SEIKVGVG

-221 IFTGVNPLNYVASK
+221 IFTGVHPLNYVASK
-235 QKRVLDALLVAIQKR
+235 QKRVLDAILVPIQNR
-250 VPLDEVSKN
+250 IPLDEVSKTKL
-259 SLQKKLRKPL
+259 SKTLRKPL
-269 DMLVRGGDIRNFVPS
+269 EVLVKGGDVRNFVPK
-284 VIKAIDYVISN
+284 VVKAVNSLVDSFAHGMSAEDGTIIV
-295 LERNG
+295 
-300 ISDEEGVV
+300 
-308 TPLDEETIKGYK
+308 PDEETLKGYR
-320 LAIKGFEKEV
+320 LSLKGLEKEV
-330 YSIVESLKGTYE
+330 YSIIESLKGTYE

-376 IEELQIALED
+376 IEELQLALED
-386 LDKVEMGYNKMLR
+386 LDKVEMGYNKTLR

-409 VVGIGL
+409 VVGVGL

-461 DPYFGIIDAI
+461 DPYFSIIDAI

-495 LGKSPRFKELAFE
+495 LEKSPRFKELAFE

-516 YNDPSSQEVAS
+516 YNDSSSQEIAS

-535 YSDLADIYSS
+535 YSDLADVYAS

-564 MYKKQWSL
+564 MYKKQWNL
-572 LDSVSDQSELVAL
+572 LDSVSGQSELVAL

-644 EKAKKVVEV
+644 EKAKKVAEV
-653 AYNV
+653 TYNV

>member
-1 MEVNDLV
+1 MKVNDLV
-8 LGKYRIVKV
+8 LGKYRIIKV

-45 KEILRNPDGTIS
+45 KEIMRNSDGTIS

-63 IKEAQIMRK
+63 VKEAQIMRK
-72 LHHMSIPRIVSI
+72 LQHMSIPRIVSI

-102 VGEWLRSSGAMTL
+102 VGEWIRSSGAMPM
-115 QRGLNIVKTVCSVL
+115 QRGINIVKTVCSVL

-135 QPAIFYRDM
+135 RPAIFYRDM

-184 YDKYSIKPSS
+184 YDKYSIKPTS

-221 IFTGVNPLNYVASK
+221 IFTGVHPLNYVASK
-235 QKRVLDALLVAIQKR
+235 QKRVLDAILVPIQNR
-250 VPLDEVSKN
+250 IPLDEVSKTKL
-259 SLQKKLRKPL
+259 SKTLRKPL
-269 DMLVRGGDIRNFVPS
+269 EVLVKTGDVKNFVPK
-284 VIKAIDYVISN
+284 VVKAVNSLVDSYEQGMSAEDGTIF
-295 LERNG
+295 
-300 ISDEEGVV
+300 
-308 TPLDEETIKGYK
+308 TPDEETLKGYRQS
-320 LAIKGFEKEV
+320 LKGLEKEV
-330 YSIVESLKGTYE
+330 YSIIESLKGTYE

-376 IEELQIALED
+376 IEELQLALED
-386 LDKVEMGYNKMLR
+386 LDKVEMGYNKTLR

-409 VVGIGL
+409 VVGVGL

-495 LGKSPRFKELAFE
+495 LEKSPRFKELAFE

-516 YNDPSSQEVAS
+516 YNDSSSQEIAS

-535 YSDLADIYSS
+535 YSDLADVYAS
-545 IGSFPTEVVKAANE
+545 IGSFPTDVVKAANE

-564 MYKKQWSL
+564 MYKKQWNL
-572 LDSVSDQSELVAL
+572 LDSVSGQSELVAL

-653 AYNV
+653 TYNV

>member
-1 MEVNDLV
+1 MKVNDLV
-8 LGKYRIVKV
+8 LGKYRIIKV

-45 KEILRNPDGTIS
+45 KEIMRNSDGTIS

-63 IKEAQIMRK
+63 VKEAQIMRK
-72 LHHMSIPRIVSI
+72 LQHMSIPRIVSI

-102 VGEWLRSSGAMTL
+102 VGEWIRSSGAMTL
-115 QRGLNIVKTVCSVL
+115 QRGLNIVKTVCSIL

-170 PTQPIPDSVGTKGY
+170 PTQPIPDSVGTRGY
-184 YDKYSIKPSS
+184 YDKYSIKPTS

-221 IFTGVNPLNYVASK
+221 IFTGVHPLNYVASK
-235 QKRVLDALLVAIQKR
+235 QKRVLDAILVPIQNR
-250 VPLDEVSKN
+250 IPLDEVSKTKL
-259 SLQKKLRKPL
+259 SKTLRKPL
-269 DMLVRGGDIRNFVPS
+269 EVLVKTGDVKNFVPK
-284 VIKAIDYVISN
+284 VVKAVNSLVDSFAQGMSA
-295 LERNG
+295 E
-300 ISDEEGVV
+300 DETIF
-308 TPLDEETIKGYK
+308 TPDEETLKGYRQS
-320 LAIKGFEKEV
+320 LKGLEKEV
-330 YSIVESLKGTYE
+330 YSIIESLKGTYE

-376 IEELQIALED
+376 IEELQLALED
-386 LDKVEMGYNKMLR
+386 LDKVEMGYNKTLR

-409 VVGIGL
+409 VVGVGL

-495 LGKSPRFKELAFE
+495 LEKSPRFKELVFE

-516 YNDPSSQEVAS
+516 YNDSSSQEIAS

-535 YSDLADIYSS
+535 YSDLADVYAS
-545 IGSFPTEVVKAANE
+545 IGSFPTDVVKAANE

-564 MYKKQWSL
+564 MYKKQWNL
-572 LDSVSDQSELVAL
+572 LDSVSGQSELVAL

-605 GVSKDEIL
+605 GVSKEEIL

-618 ITSLIQK
+618 ITSLIKK

-653 AYNV
+653 TYNV

>member
-1 MEVNDLV
+1 MKVNDLV
-8 LGKYRIVKV
+8 LGKYRIIKV

-45 KEILRNPDGTIS
+45 KEIMRNSDGTIS

-63 IKEAQIMRK
+63 VKEAQIMRK
-72 LHHMSIPRIVSI
+72 LQHMSIPRIVSI

-102 VGEWLRSSGAMTL
+102 VGEWIRSSGAMTL
-115 QRGLNIVKTVCSVL
+115 QRGLNIIKTVCSVL

-170 PTQPIPDSVGTKGY
+170 PTQPIEDSVGTKGY
-184 YDKYSIKPSS
+184 YDKYSIKPTT

-221 IFTGVNPLNYVASK
+221 IFTGVHPLNYVASK
-235 QKRVLDALLVAIQKR
+235 QKRVLDSILVPIQNR
-250 VPLDEVSKN
+250 IPLDEVSKTKL
-259 SLQKKLRKPL
+259 SKTLRKPL
-269 DMLVRGGDIRNFVPS
+269 EVLVKGGDVRVLVPK
-284 VIKAIDYVISN
+284 VVKAVESLVDSFAH
-295 LERNG
+295 G
-300 ISDEEGVV
+300 ISAEDG
-308 TPLDEETIKGYK
+308 TITIPDEETLKTYRNSLKG
-320 LAIKGFEKEV
+320 LDKEV
-330 YSIVESLKGTYE
+330 YSIIESLKGTYE

-376 IEELQIALED
+376 IEELQLALED

-409 VVGIGL
+409 VVGVGL

-495 LGKSPRFKELAFE
+495 LEKSPRFKELAFE

-516 YNDPSSQEVAS
+516 YNDSSSQEIAS

-535 YSDLADIYSS
+535 YSDLADVYAS

-564 MYKKQWSL
+564 MYKKQWNL
-572 LDSVSDQSELVAL
+572 LDSVSGQSELVAL

-653 AYNV
+653 TYNV

>member
-1 MEVNDLV
+1 MKVNDLV
-8 LGKYRIVKV
+8 LGKYRIIKV

-45 KEILRNPDGTIS
+45 KEIMRNSDGTIS

-63 IKEAQIMRK
+63 VKEAQIMRK
-72 LHHMSIPRIVSI
+72 LQHMSIPRIVSI

-102 VGEWLRSSGAMTL
+102 VGEWIRSSGAMPM
-115 QRGLNIVKTVCSVL
+115 QRGINIVKTVCSVL

-135 QPAIFYRDM
+135 QPTIFYRDM

-184 YDKYSIKPSS
+184 YDKYSIKPTS

-221 IFTGVNPLNYVASK
+221 IFTGVHPLNYVASK
-235 QKRVLDALLVAIQKR
+235 QKRVLDAILVPIQNR
-250 VPLDEVSKN
+250 IPLDEVSKTKL
-259 SLQKKLRKPL
+259 SKTLRKPL
-269 DMLVRGGDIRNFVPS
+269 EVLVKTGDVKNFVPK
-284 VIKAIDYVISN
+284 VVKAVNSLVDSFAHGMSAEDGTII
-295 LERNG
+295 
-300 ISDEEGVV
+300 
-308 TPLDEETIKGYK
+308 TPDEETLKGYRQS
-320 LAIKGFEKEV
+320 LKGLEKEV
-330 YSIVESLKGTYE
+330 YSIIESLKGTYE

-376 IEELQIALED
+376 IEELQLALED
-386 LDKVEMGYNKMLR
+386 LDKVEMGYNKLLR

-409 VVGIGL
+409 VVGVGL

-495 LGKSPRFKELAFE
+495 LEKSPRFKELAFE

-516 YNDPSSQEVAS
+516 YNDSSSQEIAS

-535 YSDLADIYSS
+535 YSDLADVYAS

-564 MYKKQWSL
+564 MYKKQWNL
-572 LDSVSDQSELVAL
+572 LDSVSGQSELVAL

-653 AYNV
+653 TYNV

>member
-1 MEVNDLV
+1 MKVNDLV
-8 LGKYRIVKV
+8 LGKYRIIKV

-45 KEILRNPDGTIS
+45 KEIMRNSDGTIS

-63 IKEAQIMRK
+63 VKEAQIMRK
-72 LHHMSIPRIVSI
+72 LQHMSIPRIVSI

-102 VGEWLRSSGAMTL
+102 VGEWIRSSGAMPM
-115 QRGLNIVKTVCSVL
+115 QRGINIVKTVCSVL

-135 QPAIFYRDM
+135 RPAIFYRDM

-184 YDKYSIKPSS
+184 YDKYSIKPTS

-221 IFTGVNPLNYVASK
+221 IFTGVHPLNYVASK
-235 QKRVLDALLVAIQKR
+235 QKRVLDAILVPIQNR
-250 VPLDEVSKN
+250 IPLDEVSKTKL
-259 SLQKKLRKPL
+259 SKTLRKPL
-269 DMLVRGGDIRNFVPS
+269 EVLVKGGDVRNFVPK
-284 VIKAIDYVISN
+284 VVKAVNSLVDSIN
-295 LERNG
+295 RGMLAENG
-300 ISDEEGVV
+300 TIFTSDEE
-308 TPLDEETIKGYK
+308 TLKGYRQS
-320 LAIKGFEKEV
+320 LKGLEKEV
-330 YSIVESLKGTYE
+330 YSIIESLKGTYE

-376 IEELQIALED
+376 IEELQLALED
-386 LDKVEMGYNKMLR
+386 LDKVEMGYNKTLR

-409 VVGIGL
+409 VVGVGL

-495 LGKSPRFKELAFE
+495 LEKSPRFKELAFE

-516 YNDPSSQEVAS
+516 YNDSSSQEIAS

-535 YSDLADIYSS
+535 YSDLADVYAS
-545 IGSFPTEVVKAANE
+545 IGSFPTDVVKAANE

-564 MYKKQWSL
+564 MYKKQWNL
-572 LDSVSDQSELVAL
+572 LDSVSGQSELVAL

-653 AYNV
+653 TYNV